1 MSAKKIELAT
11 TVLDECATAVMIM
24 AANHAR

>member
-11 TVLDECATAVMIM
+11 TTLDECVTAVTIM
-24 AANHAR
+24 AANHDA

>member
-11 TVLDECATAVMIM
+11 TALDECANAVMIM
-24 AANHAR
+24 AANQAT